1 MSPGGVKIVLL
12 GAFGPNYRA
21 RLTERGKMKTLAILL
36 ALGAGLAY
44 LPLRHA
50 DREPDLIDKLQA
62 QTSAQNLLAMFET
75 PGDYQ
80 LVRAVVDAPDHPRPS
95 WMLKFKAGDGRHY
108 TCLVDART
116 GSLAHVSSTAI
127 EPRARRANRTGRAF
141 FSSSTAAHS
150 HIVSRLK
157 KVFPSVALRE
167 TQFSLSSSVGEAS
180 YSARLLSK
188 GYPFIYPVAEVSVS
202 LDSQD
207 GSLLEY
213 SAQVDMPATPTPP
226 TNIVSR
232 NVACAKAL
240 GKVLPAEDIDGE
252 VLGWYKKRD
261 SSDVALAWIFHYRKS
276 AVTINA
282 TTCEVIDV
290 ATKK

>member
-1 MSPGGVKIVLL
+1 
-12 GAFGPNYRA
+12 
-21 RLTERGKMKTLAILL
+21 MKTLPIFL

-44 LPLRHA
+44 LPFRNV
-50 DREPDLIDKLQA
+50 DREPALIDRLQA
-62 QTSAQNLLAMFET
+62 QSSAQNVLAIFET
-75 PGDYQ
+75 PGEYQ
-80 LVRAVVDAPDHPRPS
+80 LARAVVDAPDHPRPT
-95 WMLKFKAGDGRHY
+95 WMLKVKAGDGRHY

-116 GSLAHVSSTAI
+116 GSLAHVSSTAL

-141 FSSSTAAHS
+141 FTSSAAAHS

-157 KVFPSVALRE
+157 KVFPAVALRQ
-167 TQFSLSSSVGEAS
+167 TLFSLSPSTGEAS

-188 GYPFIYPVAEVSVS
+188 GYPFIYPVAQVSVS

-213 SAQVDMPATPTPP
+213 SAQADMPATPTPP
-226 TNIVSR
+226 TNILSR
-232 NVACAKAL
+232 NVACAKSL

-252 VLGWYKKRD
+252 LLGWFKKRD
-261 SSDVALAWIFHYRKS
+261 SSDVVLAWIFHYRKS

-282 TTCEVIDV
+282 ATGEVLDV